1 MAKKSKDS
9 KLSRRAFI
17 SNVGAGLA
25 GSYLATLPLSATET
39 EKRKRDKNSDD
50 RVSLTIN
57 GEAHVFEVKASTTLA
72 ELLRDKLLLKGTKIA
87 CNHGECG
94 ACTVLLN
101 GHAVYSCHFLAL
113 DADGMAVTTIEGI
126 SSGDTPHPLQKSF
139 VENDGLQCG
148 FCTSGQIMS
157 AYALLQKNKKPTD
170 PEIIEA
176 MSGNICR
183 CGAYPNI
190 LKSVKAAISMEKE
203 GGA

>member
-25 GSYLATLPLSATET
+25 GSYLATLPLAAKET
-39 EKRKRDKNSDD
+39 EKKKKDKNSNN
-50 RVSLTIN
+50 VSLTVN
-57 GEAHVFEVKASTTLA
+57 GSALVFEVKASTTLA
-72 ELLRDKLLLKGTKIA
+72 ELLRDRLLLKGTKIA

-101 GHAVYSCHFLAL
+101 GRAVYSCHMLAL
-113 DADGMAVTTIEGI
+113 DADGMAVTTIEGL
-126 SSGDTPHPLQKSF
+126 SNGEDPHPLQKAF
-139 VENDGLQCG
+139 VEHDGLQCG

-157 AYALLQKNKKPTD
+157 AYALLQTKTKPTD
-170 PEIIEA
+170 PEIMEA

-190 LKSVKAAISMEKE
+190 LKSVKAAISTEKK
-203 GGA
+203 GGV

>member
-25 GSYLATLPLSATET
+25 GSYLATLPLAATET
-39 EKRKRDKNSDD
+39 EKKKRDKNSNK
-50 RVSLTIN
+50 VSLTVN
-57 GEAHVFEVKASTTLA
+57 GSAHAFEVKASTTLA

-101 GHAVYSCHFLAL
+101 GRAVYSCHMLAL

-126 SSGDTPHPLQKSF
+126 SNGDGPHSLQNAF
-139 VENDGLQCG
+139 VEHDGLQCG

-157 AYALLQKNKKPTD
+157 AYALLQTKTKPTD

-190 LKSVKAAISMEKE
+190 LKSVKAAILTEKK
-203 GGA
+203 GGV